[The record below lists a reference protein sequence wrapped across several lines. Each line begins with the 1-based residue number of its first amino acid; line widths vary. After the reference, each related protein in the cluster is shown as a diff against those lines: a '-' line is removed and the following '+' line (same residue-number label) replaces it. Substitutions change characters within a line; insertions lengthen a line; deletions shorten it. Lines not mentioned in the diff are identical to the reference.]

1 MGFNM
6 AKGVTL
12 GETTPRAL
20 ISSNRYWAGR
30 HHVRVIAG
38 VALALVSTV
47 GDRSFT
53 ASQLDSILREF
64 GPVDPTSPISKGKR
78 WAYLKVQ
85 RDVGLVV
92 YKDRDTYRLTDFAQC
107 LAKDEARESECLS
120 RALIRVFEEDNPV
133 HAVLSLFVETWPS
146 TIEEFVANGQT
157 VWFQRESDTSILI
170 TGPKQAVIHGIGKNE
185 FNQVW
190 NGILLFLEQIK
201 LLGRFDP
208 PVERLTERVY
218 APVWDWSL
226 EPSSFKGILDDLQS
240 YIGKSYPVG
249 KMIGLLDLVFDFWKA
264 RKVSPKVTLEL
275 LLEWAR
281 QPVSTIYLVRAPLA
295 AAERMAHSY
304 LATSTATYGA
314 FVRREL

>member
-1 MGFNM
+1 M
-6 AKGVTL
+6 AEGVTL

-20 ISSNRYWAGR
+20 ISSTRYWAGR

-53 ASQLDSILREF
+53 ASQLDSIIREF
-64 GPVDPTSPISKGKR
+64 GPVAPTSPISKGKR

-85 RDVGLVV
+85 RDVGLVECEGRN
-92 YKDRDTYRLTDFAQC
+92 KYRLTDFAQC
-107 LAKDEARESECLS
+107 LAKDQARESECLS
-120 RALIRVFEEDNPV
+120 RALIRAFEEDNPV
-133 HAVLSLFVETWPS
+133 HAVLSLFAEIWPS
-146 TIEEFVANGQT
+146 TIEEFVANGQM
-157 VWFQRESDTSILI
+157 VRFQRDSDTSISVA
-170 TGPKQAVIHGIGKNE
+170 GPKQTVIHGMGKNE

-190 NGILLFLEQIK
+190 NGILPFLEQIR

-208 PVERLTERVY
+208 QEDILTERVY

-226 EPSSFKGILDDLQS
+226 EPNSFKGILDDLQS
-240 YIGKSYPVG
+240 YLGESYPVG
-249 KMIGLLDLVFDFWKA
+249 KMIGLPDLVRDFWKA

-304 LATSTATYGA
+304 LITSTATYGA